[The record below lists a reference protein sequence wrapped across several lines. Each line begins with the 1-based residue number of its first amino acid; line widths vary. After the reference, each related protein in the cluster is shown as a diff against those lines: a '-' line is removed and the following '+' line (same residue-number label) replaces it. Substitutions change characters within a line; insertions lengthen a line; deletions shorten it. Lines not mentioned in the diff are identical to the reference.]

1 MLSSPSALRVL
12 LFVLI
17 LMLVQEPLLVCSSYI
32 MPFAGDYY
40 LGDGGAP
47 TNAYLSDPMFTAVD
61 SVNNL
66 VYIGDMSNQIVRVVN
81 RTSNT
86 ISTLAGIHSYSGTS
100 GDGKHDLLTQ
110 LITFRWS
117 C

>member
-1 MLSSPSALRVL
+1 MSSSTLRV

-17 LMLVQEPLLVCSSYI
+17 LMLVHEPLLVCADI
-32 MPFAGDYY
+32 IKPFAGDYY

-47 TNAYLSDPMFTAVD
+47 TNGYLISPTHLAVD

-66 VYIGDMSNQIVRVVN
+66 VYIADMSNQIVRVVN

-86 ISTLAGIHSYSGTS
+86 ISTVAGIHSYTGSS
-100 GDGKHDLLTQ
+100 GDGKHELLTQ
-110 LITFRWS
+110 
-117 C
+117 